1 MPCFAVNTKLGTAM
15 IDSLG
20 GADRVNNVLAALNLK
35 PISQKNLKMIERR
48 AGNFVESIA
57 KSSMSKAAKDS
68 FELEMEDVG
77 NEESKKAQEE
87 MGEEIDGLGVSLFHD
102 ASPSVK
108 KLVCRESAAL
118 QSPELLK
125 DGTDVPGSSR
135 TVKDIF
141 KGRAKL
147 KKRAPCQPSQQQSL
161 KCKKKLA
168 LEGDTYQSEIGL
180 EDEVD
185 IVQIPDPVPRG
196 VFKPI
201 TLSSGSPSLVVFDLE
216 TTDLI
221 RGRQMPHITQLA
233 AVELDT
239 GSLYNTYIL
248 PKVPISEEAMNTTGI
263 VVNSD
268 LEKMTVHDT
277 LLPVVSGFIDSLS
290 VFKKAFL
297 DSRITSKRH

>member
-1 MPCFAVNTKLGTAM
+1 
-15 IDSLG
+15 
-20 GADRVNNVLAALNLK
+20 
-35 PISQKNLKMIERR
+35 
-48 AGNFVESIA
+48 
-57 KSSMSKAAKDS
+57 
-68 FELEMEDVG
+68 
-77 NEESKKAQEE
+77 

-161 KCKKKLA
+161 KCKKKL
-168 LEGDTYQSEIGL
+168 
-180 EDEVD
+180 
-185 IVQIPDPVPRG
+185 
-196 VFKPI
+196 
-201 TLSSGSPSLVVFDLE
+201 
-216 TTDLI
+216 
-221 RGRQMPHITQLA
+221 
-233 AVELDT
+233 
-239 GSLYNTYIL
+239 
-248 PKVPISEEAMNTTGI
+248 VPISEEAMNTTGI

-290 VFKKAFL
+290 VFKKAFPGQQNYKQETL
-297 DSRITSKRH
+297 VKAVFNTSYAAHDATEDVKTFRPGPGFLYKACS